1 MGLLFLLASFTFLYF
16 AVDDVHIEI
25 VYSKKRRTTG
35 EERHSG
41 VSLGCE
47 SNLVVK
53 ILLDICGNIFMF
65 DDNST
70 TTFGLI
76 YVWWRWLAEGV

>member
-1 MGLLFLLASFTFLYF
+1 MCTP
-16 AVDDVHIEI
+16 
-25 VYSKKRRTTG
+25 KKRRTTG
-35 EERHSG
+35 EERHLG

-70 TTFGLI
+70 TTFGLV
-76 YVWWRWLAEGV
+76 YV